1 MLNPFS
7 HDYISKYCWENPV
20 GKPGHVLRAIID
32 SWIAQTCHFALG
44 LLGVP
49 ARGVSPAP
57 HIFSE
62 FQAPAGRGL
71 RLLYSLASCHAC
83 GLSPV
88 SPSTTA
94 SRFLAGR
101 PGQAP
106 LPLAPGLPK
115 VLAESRVLLRPPGQA
130 PFPNPQPPRSLL
142 PFLPLLLIELICYQT
157 SKGTRRHPSLL
168 GGLGLTQISPVPAL
182 RLCLIEV

>member
-7 HDYISKYCWENPV
+7 HDYISEYCWENPV

-32 SWIAQTCHFALG
+32 SWIAQTRHSALG
-44 LLGVP
+44 HLGVP
-49 ARGVSPAP
+49 ACGVSPAP
-57 HIFSE
+57 HISSE
-62 FQAPAGRGL
+62 FQDPTGRGL
-71 RLLYSLASCHAC
+71 SLLYSLACCHAC

-88 SPSTTA
+88 GPSATS

-115 VLAESRVLLRPPGQA
+115 VLAESGVLLRPPGQP
-130 PFPNPQPPRSLL
+130 PFSNPQPP
-142 PFLPLLLIELICYQT
+142 
-157 SKGTRRHPSLL
+157 
-168 GGLGLTQISPVPAL
+168 
-182 RLCLIEV
+182 